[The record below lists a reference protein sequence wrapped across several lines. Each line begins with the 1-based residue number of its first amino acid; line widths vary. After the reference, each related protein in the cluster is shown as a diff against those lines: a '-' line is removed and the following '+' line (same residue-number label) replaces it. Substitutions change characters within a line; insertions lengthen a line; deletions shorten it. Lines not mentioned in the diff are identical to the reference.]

1 MRFSLMTEPQL
12 GGTYEQQLAAAR
24 WAESEGLVSFA
35 RSDHYYSSADP
46 AHDATDAFAALAGLA
61 RDTESIRLCVLVTPV
76 TFRHPAVILKNA
88 VTIDQMSGGRLDL
101 GVGTGWMELEHD
113 AFGLEFY
120 DWGERYARF
129 EETLDYLEAAFGPD
143 PVEYA
148 GSFFR
153 ISGDIKPKPTGI
165 RTIIGGSGEKRTPRM
180 AGERADEYNLFL
192 MSPDQARPRI
202 ERMREAAGDRSV
214 EVTMM
219 GQALVGRT
227 QAEFEERRDR
237 AASERGMSGDELE
250 QRFTDRGLPVGTPDR
265 VAETIAALEE
275 VGVERIYV
283 QWLDLSD
290 IDGMKETV
298 EIVRGG

>member
-1 MRFSLMTEPQL
+1 
-12 GGTYEQQLAAAR
+12 
-24 WAESEGLVSFA
+24 
-35 RSDHYYSSADP
+35 
-46 AHDATDAFAALAGLA
+46 
-61 RDTESIRLCVLVTPV
+61 
-76 TFRHPAVILKNA
+76 
-88 VTIDQMSGGRLDL
+88 
-101 GVGTGWMELEHD
+101 
-113 AFGLEFY
+113 
-120 DWGERYARF
+120 
-129 EETLDYLEAAFGPD
+129 
-143 PVEYA
+143 
-148 GSFFR
+148 
-153 ISGDIKPKPTGI
+153 
-165 RTIIGGSGEKRTPRM
+165 
-180 AGERADEYNLFL
+180 
-192 MSPDQARPRI
+192 
-202 ERMREAAGDRSV
+202 
-214 EVTMM
+214 MM